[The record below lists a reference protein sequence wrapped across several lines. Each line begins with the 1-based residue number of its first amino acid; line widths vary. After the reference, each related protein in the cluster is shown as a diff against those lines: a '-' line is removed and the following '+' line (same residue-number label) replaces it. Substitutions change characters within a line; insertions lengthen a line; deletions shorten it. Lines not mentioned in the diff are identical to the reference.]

1 MRMSIEKRP
10 KIFLG
15 EKVGLII
22 GGLFLALIIVEIG
35 LRAGAA
41 IILSL
46 QEQRNRISLRQ
57 KDTYRVLCLGESTT
71 MGEYPV
77 YLEEFLNKQNIG
89 KKFSVIDKGLAGIL
103 TSGILTHLES
113 NLDNYRPDM
122 VIVMM
127 GINDG
132 EINALYDAKST
143 SKINLFFSSFKV
155 YKLAKFLWLHIISA
169 AQERYSAKSRGLA
182 LKDSNAYSASGLICM
197 NQGEFSRAEDLFE
210 HAIAFNPKDF
220 NLYLDLG
227 YVCQK
232 QGKFSKA
239 EEAYK
244 KAIEFNPRNSNA
256 HSGLGYV
263 YKYQRK
269 LTQAEE
275 LFKKAIELNPKNY
288 NAYIELGW
296 VYQKLGKLFQD
307 EEVFRKA
314 IELNPEFDKAYIEL
328 GWIYQK
334 QGKFSQ
340 AEELLRKAIELNPKN
355 EQANGLL
362 AILYSE
368 TGKSD
373 FAQIYSKKAQ
383 ELLPFCYNPITV
395 TNYHKLK
402 EVLDK
407 KRVKLVCVQYPL
419 RNIEPLKAIFESP
432 NDIIFIDNAKIFR
445 DAVKKSSYK
454 DYFKDMFGGDFGHCT
469 PKGNRLL
476 AENIGGIIIKECFNK

>member
-1 MRMSIEKRP
+1 MRMSIEKQP
-10 KIFLG
+10 KISLG

-35 LRAGAA
+35 LRAGGA

-77 YLEEFLNKQNIG
+77 YLEEFLNKRNIG
-89 KKFSVIDKGLAGIL
+89 IKFSVIDKGIAGIF

-113 NLDNYRPDM
+113 NLDNYHPDM

-127 GINDG
+127 GINDR
-132 EINALYDAKST
+132 EINAFYEANST
-143 SKINLFFSSFKV
+143 SKINLFFSPFKV
-155 YKLAKFLWLHIISA
+155 YKLARFLWLHIISVA
-169 AQERYSAKSRGLA
+169 KEMNSAKSAELV
-182 LKDSNAYSASGLICM
+182 LKDSNAYSALGLICK
-197 NQGEFSRAEDLFE
+197 NQGKFSQAEDLFKN
-210 HAIAFNPKDF
+210 AIASNPKDF
-220 NLYLDLG
+220 DAYIGLG
-227 YVCQK
+227 YVYQK

-239 EEAYK
+239 EDAFK
-244 KAIEFNPRNSNA
+244 KAIEFNPRDSNA

-296 VYQKLGKLFQD
+296 VYQKQGKLFQD
-307 EEVFRKA
+307 EDAFRKA

-328 GWIYQK
+328 GWVYQK

-373 FAQIYSKKAQ
+373 FAQIYSRKAQ
-383 ELLPFCYNPITV
+383 ELLPSYYNLITV

-407 KRVKLVCVQYPL
+407 KRVKLVYVQYPM
-419 RNIEPLKAIFESP
+419 RNIEPLKTIFESP
-432 NDIIFIDNAKIFR
+432 NDIIFVDNAKIFR

-454 DYFKDMFGGDFGHCT
+454 DYFRDMFGGDFGHCT

-476 AENIGGIIIKECFNK
+476 AENIGGIIMKECFNK